1 MWSGSILSP
10 VPSMDC
16 AGDLGPDR
24 CLSDPFRA
32 VLLLAH
38 EGPRPER
45 GQGHAHRPG
54 AGVRR
59 RLTTSFQIG
68 LAGTGDRGAYHE
80 ASDPGEQR
88 LGFLA

>member
-24 CLSDPFRA
+24 CLSDPSAPCFYWHTKVRA
-32 VLLLAH
+32 LNGGRDTLTDRELEFV
-38 EGPRPER
+38 
-45 GQGHAHRPG
+45 
-54 AGVRR
+54 GVSRR
-59 RLTTSFQIG
+59 RSRSGWQEPAT
-68 LAGTGDRGAYHE
+68 AVPYHE
-80 ASDPGEQR
+80 ASDPGEQQ